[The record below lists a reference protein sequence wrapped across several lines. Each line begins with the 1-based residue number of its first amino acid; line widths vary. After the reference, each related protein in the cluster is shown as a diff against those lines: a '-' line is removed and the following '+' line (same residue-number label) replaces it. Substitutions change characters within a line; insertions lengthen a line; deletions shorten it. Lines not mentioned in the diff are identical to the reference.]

1 MLIYSNVNYNISIL
15 IAIFRL
21 CYCRISG
28 PGICPEVRIYK
39 GKKTRFRP
47 RKKLDLR
54 KKGSELA
61 FDQGKNK
68 IQEKKGRKHSKIQE
82 KKQDLRSYF
91 FFFYKF
97 PPQDQG
103 DRK

>member
-54 KKGSELA
+54 KKGSKLA

-68 IQEKKGRKHSKIQE
+68 IQEKKRKKTQ
-82 KKQDLRSYF
+82 
-91 FFFYKF
+91 
-97 PPQDQG
+97 
-103 DRK
+103 